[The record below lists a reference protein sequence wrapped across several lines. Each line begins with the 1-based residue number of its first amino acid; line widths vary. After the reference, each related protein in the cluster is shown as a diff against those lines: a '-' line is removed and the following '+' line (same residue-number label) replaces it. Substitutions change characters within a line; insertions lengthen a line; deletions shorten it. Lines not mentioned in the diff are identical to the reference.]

1 MGSSKEKE
9 RKDVEDAE
17 EEECFDVPESIE
29 EVIEELLVGL
39 KDKDT
44 VVRWSAAK
52 GIGRVTGRL
61 PQELADEVLSILEQ
75 DPETQVPSPYLSDFV
90 PRWLVVFLSS
100 SLHERQM
107 VLGTGVVLH
116 LQNLAGVDFSFLTD
130 YQR

>member
-1 MGSSKEKE
+1 M
-9 RKDVEDAE
+9 EDAE

-75 DPETQVPSPYLSDFV
+75 DPEPRVPSPYFCAIVILC
-90 PRWLVVFLSS
+90 
-100 SLHERQM
+100 
-107 VLGTGVVLH
+107 LGGW
-116 LQNLAGVDFSFLTD
+116 
-130 YQR
+130 